1 MNVGVTSNAASVLAY
16 RKTQTEAA
24 QAEKKTAAAL
34 GAKDEITVSQAAKE
48 FSKKP
53 DSSLKMNTRIL
64 FGSIMPKSTQK
75 I

>member
-34 GAKDEITVSQAAKE
+34 GAKD
-48 FSKKP
+48 
-53 DSSLKMNTRIL
+53 
-64 FGSIMPKSTQK
+64 
-75 I
+75 